1 MAKIIEMPKLGFN
14 MSEGKLVQWYK
25 QEGDAVKKGESL
37 FSVETDKTNMDIEAT
52 EDAVVRKLLIG
63 EGDSLPV
70 TLPIA
75 IVGTAEEDI
84 TSVLKEAEDKLG
96 GRAPASPA
104 AADDAS
110 PDESTPAAASVSAEP
125 VPVTNEGRMK
135 ISPRARRVAKE
146 HGLSLE
152 GLAIRGTGWEGGI
165 CEKDILQYLEANKT
179 RVTPLAKA
187 VAAGKGVDL
196 ANVQGTG
203 ENGKIKRADVEAA
216 AKAEAATAS
225 AEAPAEKSSGEVT
238 PDGKR
243 IAEKVPY
250 EGVRKVIGERMSQSK
265 FTAPHLYFNQ
275 KVNMEKLLSMRKEVN
290 AVQDHKTSVTDY
302 IGMAMVKT
310 LQEFPDVNASLIGK
324 DHIERY
330 ASVNLGIA
338 VAAKSGLIVPNVKE
352 AQDMSLLEFSKA
364 SAVLVKKAR
373 EGRLMPDEYAGAT
386 CTISNL
392 GMTGLDNFTAIIN
405 QPEVAI
411 LAISATK
418 DEPVV
423 VVDEQGEKQI
433 AIKPIMNIQLTVDH
447 RVIDGYMAAQFV
459 TAVKEKLENPMVLMV

>member
-1 MAKIIEMPKLGFN
+1 
-14 MSEGKLVQWYK
+14 
-25 QEGDAVKKGESL
+25 
-37 FSVETDKTNMDIEAT
+37 
-52 EDAVVRKLLIG
+52 
-63 EGDSLPV
+63 
-70 TLPIA
+70 
-75 IVGTAEEDI
+75 
-84 TSVLKEAEDKLG
+84 
-96 GRAPASPA
+96 
-104 AADDAS
+104 
-110 PDESTPAAASVSAEP
+110 
-125 VPVTNEGRMK
+125 
-135 ISPRARRVAKE
+135 
-146 HGLSLE
+146 
-152 GLAIRGTGWEGGI
+152 
-165 CEKDILQYLEANKT
+165 
-179 RVTPLAKA
+179 
-187 VAAGKGVDL
+187 
-196 ANVQGTG
+196 
-203 ENGKIKRADVEAA
+203 
-216 AKAEAATAS
+216 
-225 AEAPAEKSSGEVT
+225 
-238 PDGKR
+238 
-243 IAEKVPY
+243 
-250 EGVRKVIGERMSQSK
+250 
-265 FTAPHLYFNQ
+265 
-275 KVNMEKLLSMRKEVN
+275 MEKLLSMRKEVN

-352 AQDMSLLEFSKA
+352 AQGMSLLEFSKA